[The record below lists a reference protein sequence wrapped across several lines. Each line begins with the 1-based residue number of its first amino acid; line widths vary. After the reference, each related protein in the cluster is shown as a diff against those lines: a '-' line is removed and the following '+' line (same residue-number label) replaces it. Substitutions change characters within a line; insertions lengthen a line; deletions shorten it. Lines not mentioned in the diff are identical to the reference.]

1 MTGSAQISGEERGK
15 GSCLRA
21 EEESAVRDTVESVE
35 SSAGAWRGRVE
46 QRRER
51 EGGSFTRTVVQRQ
64 TEDRTN

>member
-1 MTGSAQISGEERGK
+1 MGK

-51 EGGSFTRTVVQRQ
+51 EGGSFTRTVV
-64 TEDRTN
+64 